1 MRQVEKVAEVID
13 AAVGAGANGMADVRF
28 SVTEARME
36 ELREK
41 AREEAIKVARRKAE
55 QISRLLDFKLG
66 KPVAVSESEPYVQYA
81 YSKVSALTGE
91 GGFLGEVGLARG
103 QVGVQVQVYVV
114 FKIEED

>member
-41 AREEAIKVARRKAE
+41 AREEAIEVARRKAE

-91 GGFLGEVGLARG
+91 GGAGGFWARR
-103 QVGVQVQVYVV
+103 
-114 FKIEED
+114 D

>member
-55 QISRLLDFKLG
+55 QISRLLDFQLG

-81 YSKVSALTGE
+81 YSKVSALTGD
-91 GGFLGEVGLARG
+91 GGILGGGGISKGAGGSAGSSVRG
-103 QVGVQVQVYVV
+103 FQN
-114 FKIEED
+114 